1 MPNAPQI
8 RLLLCLSCVFFF
20 FAPGTAAQGAPLQKR
35 SKSDSS
41 VDPRYPGTGYPD
53 ERSDKVQG
61 LQRLQTGADQTQRWL
76 PLVKGKRLGLVVN
89 QTSQIGQQHLV
100 DTLLALGQQI
110 HVIFAPEHGFR
121 GTEDAGAEVHDGRD
135 DRSNLPVVSLYGANK
150 KPKPEQLDSLD
161 LLIFDIQDVGV
172 RFYTYIS
179 TLHYVMEA
187 CAALNLPLLVLDRP
201 NPNGHYLDGPV
212 LDTAFRSFVGMH
224 PIPVV
229 HGMTIGEL
237 AHMMNGEGWL
247 LNAAQA
253 PLTVIPCR
261 GWNHNKKYVVPVP
274 PSPNLRTERSILL
287 YPSLC
292 FFEGTVVS
300 VGRGT
305 PWPFEVIGHP
315 DFSLGSFLF
324 TPKPGPGAAQPFL
337 QDQACLGTSFQ
348 GMTVEELRD
357 QEQLMLGPLIAYHE
371 FISRQLG
378 QKFFLENG
386 FFDRLAGTDLLR
398 LQLEAGY
405 SEDDIRASWKAD
417 LDAFRKRRHPYL
429 LYAE

>member
-1 MPNAPQI
+1 
-8 RLLLCLSCVFFF
+8 
-20 FAPGTAAQGAPLQKR
+20 
-35 SKSDSS
+35 
-41 VDPRYPGTGYPD
+41 
-53 ERSDKVQG
+53 
-61 LQRLQTGADQTQRWL
+61 
-76 PLVKGKRLGLVVN
+76 
-89 QTSQIGQQHLV
+89 
-100 DTLLALGQQI
+100 
-110 HVIFAPEHGFR
+110 
-121 GTEDAGAEVHDGRD
+121 
-135 DRSNLPVVSLYGANK
+135 
-150 KPKPEQLDSLD
+150 
-161 LLIFDIQDVGV
+161 
-172 RFYTYIS
+172 
-179 TLHYVMEA
+179 MEA

-201 NPNGHYLDGPV
+201 NPNGHYVDGPV

-229 HGMTIGEL
+229 HGMSIGEL
-237 AHMMNGEGWL
+237 ARMINGEGWL
-247 LNAAQA
+247 AGGVNA

-315 DFSLGSFLF
+315 DFGIGSFQF

-337 QDQACLGTSFQ
+337 QDQACLGTSFK
-348 GMTVEELRD
+348 GMTVEELRG
-357 QEQLMLGPLIAYHE
+357 QGRLILGPLLTYHE

-378 QKFFLENG
+378 QTFFLENG
-386 FFDRLAGTDLLR
+386 FFDRLAGTDILR

-405 SEDDIRASWKAD
+405 SEDAIRASWQAD
-417 LDAFRKRRHPYL
+417 LEAFRERRRPYL
-429 LYAE
+429 LYTE